1 MATLYRLKRG
11 KKSPRIYT
19 GLLMEDPVLKEEF
32 YDKIKALTRPEYKE
46 ATLLTKEELA
56 DYIDFIK
63 APNPWSS
70 TGIWYLKSLG
80 FGKDIYCADGNYKQP
95 VLCSIDEDD
104 IGVRPA
110 LILKSNEMGNC
121 SIHPGDVIYDNGCYF
136 TAVSRSILLK
146 DDYLPNTFGGC
157 GIFDTK
163 TNIYEKSAVKQRID
177 RWFDLFQ
184 NQISM
189 F

>member
-11 KKSPRIYT
+11 KKSPLIYT
-19 GLLMEDPVLKEEF
+19 GILMEDPVLKEEF
-32 YDKIKALTRPEYKE
+32 YDKIEDLSRPEYKE

-63 APNPWSS
+63 DINPRSS
-70 TGIWYLKSLG
+70 NGTWYLKSRG
-80 FGKDIYCADGNYKQP
+80 FGNDIYCANGNRKRP
-95 VLCSIDEDD
+95 VLCSINECD
-104 IGVRPA
+104 IGIRPV
-110 LILKSNEMGNC
+110 LILKNNEMGDYT
-121 SIHPGDVIYDNGCYF
+121 IYPGDVIYDNGCYF
-136 TAVSRSILLK
+136 TVISHFMLLK
-146 DDYLPNTFGGC
+146 DDYLPSVFGGC
-157 GIFDTK
+157 GIFDAK

-184 NQISM
+184 TQISM